1 MIRTQ
6 QIDAR
11 DIEPH
16 DLAATKRQ
24 VDAFADFVP
33 ALIAVTVDDDVA
45 HLEQNLKMAPNKILS
60 QRWTEASR
68 EMHYKHLL
76 EMRAITDSSLPIAYQ
91 YSLMKQKKEQI
102 LEDRCTEIERE
113 NRLLLEK
120 IATIV
125 RDRRPR

>member
-1 MIRTQ
+1 MQHRS
-6 QIDAR
+6 
-11 DIEPH
+11 
-16 DLAATKRQ
+16 
-24 VDAFADFVP
+24 
-33 ALIAVTVDDDVA
+33 
-45 HLEQNLKMAPNKILS
+45 QNLKMAPNKILS

-76 EMRAITDSSLPIAYQ
+76 EMRAITDSSLPLAYQ
-91 YSLMKQKKEQI
+91 YPLMKQKKEQI